1 MGNIF
6 KRKDA
11 KGQVSYTARIRRR
24 GYPHITATFRR
35 KIDADAWVQQ
45 EEQKMRN
52 GLHLDHS
59 QAKKHTLKEA
69 IARYRSEFTCDIN
82 RSCHLRRWEEA
93 LGPRLLHTIND
104 IVINDALATIK
115 PEKGRTA
122 NNKLAPGSIRVHL
135 CSLSAVFKEARR
147 WGWVKLNPVR
157 DVERPSH
164 AKIRD
169 RFLSDE
175 ELKNLLIA
183 CKQSRYQHLYLIVIL
198 ALSTGMRKE
207 EILSLKWRNVELD
220 RERIILEKTKNGD
233 RRNVPV
239 KGEALALLKEHAK
252 VRRIDTEFLFPG
264 EKPSPQKEC
273 KAVPSSERHFDITAA
288 WNMARKTSKLV
299 DFRFHDLRHTAASY
313 LAMNGA
319 SLVEIA
325 GVLGHRDFSTVR
337 RYAHLSESHVAST
350 VEKMN
355 QKFIKG
361 A

>member
-11 KGQVSYTARIRRR
+11 KGGVSYTARVRRR
-24 GYPHITATFRR
+24 GYPHMSATFHR
-35 KIDADAWVQQ
+35 KIDADMWVRDKEVEMDQ
-45 EEQKMRN
+45 
-52 GLHLDHS
+52 GIHLDFGP
-59 QAKKHTLKEA
+59 AKKHTLKEA
-69 IARYRSEFTCDIN
+69 IERYRLESACDVN
-82 RSCHLRRWEEA
+82 RLCHLRRWGEA
-93 LGPRLLHTIND
+93 LGPRLLHSIND
-104 IVINDALATIK
+104 VVISDALATIK

-122 NNKLAPGSIRVHL
+122 NDKLAPGSIRVHL
-135 CSLSAVFKEARR
+135 CSLSAVFKAARR
-147 WGWVKLNPVR
+147 WGWVKQNPVR

-164 AKIRD
+164 VKIRD
-169 RFLSDE
+169 RFLSEDE
-175 ELKNLLIA
+175 LNNLLIA

-198 ALSTGMRKE
+198 AISTGMRKE
-207 EILSLKWRNVELD
+207 ELLSLKWRNVELD

-239 KGEALALLKEHAK
+239 KGEALALLKQHAK

-273 KAVPSSERHFDITAA
+273 KAVPRSERHFDITAA
-288 WNMARKTSKLV
+288 WNMARKDAKLV
-299 DFRFHDLRHTAASY
+299 DFRFHDLRHTTASY

-325 GVLGHRDFSTVR
+325 GVLGHRDLSTVR

-350 VEKMN
+350 VERMN

>member
-104 IVINDALATIK
+104 VVINDALATIK

-122 NNKLAPGSIRVHL
+122 NDKLAPGSIRVHL

-164 AKIRD
+164 AKIRV

-175 ELKNLLIA
+175 ERKALLEA
-183 CKQSRYQHLYLIVIL
+183 CKISRYPHLRLIVIL
-198 ALSTGMRKE
+198 AISTGMRKM
-207 EILSLKWRNVELD
+207 EILTLKWKNVELD
-220 RERIILEKTKNGD
+220 RERIILEDTKNGD

-239 KGEALALLKEHAK
+239 KGEALKLLKEHAK

-273 KAVPSSERHFDITAA
+273 RAVPAAERHFDITAA
-288 WNMARKTSKLV
+288 WNMARKKAKLV

-319 SLVEIA
+319 STVA
-325 GVLGHRDFSTVR
+325 MADVLGHRQLSTVR
-337 RYAHLSESHVAST
+337 RYAHLGDSYVADT

-355 QKFIKG
+355 QKFINDE
-361 A
+361 